1 MNHRVQ
7 NYFSFILIV
16 TVLISGFLYKIP
28 SLQASTVLENAQADK
43 IRLEAELST
52 LEKEIA
58 IKQKALNGQKGKS
71 ISISRDIST
80 LTRQINKA
88 KFNIRAK
95 NITIQK
101 LGGEINQK
109 NTQIEQLT
117 TKIENEKASLAQLI
131 RKERQIDNKS
141 IIILLLSR
149 NTISET
155 YQDLNAFAILKN
167 DIRISVEKIKSTK
180 NDTEIIK
187 KGLENKKNAVISTK
201 DKLETNKRKVEIT
214 EYQKKKLLSISKSKE
229 LEYKKILAEKAK
241 RRAEILSA
249 LFKLRDA
256 SAIPFGEALKYANFA
271 SQKTGV
277 RPAFLLAIL
286 TQESNLGANQGSC
299 YLTNRLTGAG
309 IIIKNNKPIKR
320 VMKPSRDVGPFIAI
334 TKALGLN
341 PYKTLVSCPFSYGY
355 GGAMGP
361 SQFIPST
368 WQIIKNRVA
377 KILGIKTP
385 DPWNPKDAFIASSL
399 YLSDLGASNNSY
411 KAERNAACKYYS
423 GRSCSDPRVRN
434 AFYGN
439 SVMAKAKKI
448 QETMINPLQN

>member
-16 TVLISGFLYKIP
+16 TILISGFLYKIP

-58 IKQKALNGQKGKS
+58 IKQKALNGQKGES

-88 KFNIRAK
+88 KFNIRTK
-95 NITIQK
+95 DKVIQK

-155 YQDLNAFAILKN
+155 YQDLNAFAVLKN
-167 DIRISVEKIKSTK
+167 EIRISVEKIKSTK
-180 NDTEIIK
+180 NDTEIVK

-229 LEYKKILAEKAK
+229 LEYKKILAQKAK

-256 SAIPFGEALKYANFA
+256 SAIPFGEALKYANLA
-271 SQKTGV
+271 EKLTGV

-368 WQIIKNRVA
+368 WQIIKHRVA
-377 KILGIKTP
+377 KILGIKIP

-423 GRSCSDPRVRN
+423 GRSCSDPRVKN

>member
-320 VMKPSRDVGPFIAI
+320 VMKPSRDVGPFIVI